1 MNAAIL
7 LNEEPMDHSQ
17 DLNNLDA
24 VVAAPN
30 LDSLYRHPSL
40 EALRQGELAKYDQ
53 EYFKEHYWREDLP
66 GCTGNHGLSYDDPDH
81 SLRFSFLFE
90 SLISNQK
97 ANRVLDVGCGPGLF
111 LSQASK
117 HGIDAWGVDCSP
129 VARSL
134 YYERENVNLWD
145 RFLVASATN
154 LPFPSS
160 SFDLCLCL
168 DVLEHLPVLDGLHAI
183 YEMCRVCSDHLICS
197 INVDNP
203 YAYHPTILSREQW
216 ISLFEATDLVDYD
229 LAGSKALN
237 GQIKARYSEYDL
249 FCFKRK

>member
-1 MNAAIL
+1 MIAAIL
-7 LNEEPMDHSQ
+7 LNEDTMNSSR

-24 VVAAPN
+24 VATVPS
-30 LDSLYRHPSL
+30 LDKLYRHPAL
-40 EALRQGELAKYDQ
+40 EELRQGELAKYDQ
-53 EYFKEHYWREDLP
+53 VYFNEHYWREDLP

-90 SLISNQK
+90 SLIANEK
-97 ANRVLDVGCGPGLF
+97 AKRVLDVGCGPGLL
-111 LSQASK
+111 LSQAST

-129 VARSL
+129 VARNL
-134 YYERENVNLWD
+134 YYERENVKLWD
-145 RFLVASATN
+145 HFLVASATS

-216 ISLFEATDLVDYD
+216 VSLFEATDMVGYD
-229 LAGSKALN
+229 ADGSIVLN
-237 GQIKARYSEYDL
+237 RQIKARYPEYDF
-249 FCFKRK
+249 FCFNRK